1 MYNFSCFDL
10 IFSDCECL
18 FIRYDRLERHIASGR
33 SCQKFTEHLTA
44 ENLITTMYINSYG
57 LGRSEDL
64 KKNNLGRSFAFHL
77 QNLPEIEVDDSL
89 PKATTPLAPLSHSF
103 PMIFSQGWA
112 LQAITRERKTFSRKQ
127 ENFIESIFQEGRRNK
142 KKTKPPEV
150 VEMMRR
156 NKIAQNGSQNLR

>member
-1 MYNFSCFDL
+1 
-10 IFSDCECL
+10 
-18 FIRYDRLERHIASGR
+18 
-33 SCQKFTEHLTA
+33 
-44 ENLITTMYINSYG
+44 
-57 LGRSEDL
+57 
-64 KKNNLGRSFAFHL
+64 
-77 QNLPEIEVDDSL
+77 
-89 PKATTPLAPLSHSF
+89 
-103 PMIFSQGWA
+103 MIFSQGWA